1 MLAFWPSLKFA
12 SPPLHIFQLVS
23 SEAQVDFSRSVVPNQ
38 AFELLAPDTSS
49 YSLPSPR
56 SSAAHLSR
64 EVPLLTL
71 LRDSTQHSESAVSL
85 VCESLPCCG
94 GLGLSRSSPDP
105 SSSLSPPHPD
115 LPASPAS

>member
-49 YSLPSPR
+49 YLIPHSLALGPLQPTWLVTFPS
-56 SSAAHLSR
+56 
-64 EVPLLTL
+64 
-71 LRDSTQHSESAVSL
+71 
-85 VCESLPCCG
+85 
-94 GLGLSRSSPDP
+94 
-105 SSSLSPPHPD
+105 
-115 LPASPAS
+115 